1 MECAVASTNL
11 STIIVFFARYRI
23 ENEQCMDAMY
33 MYYVKWLPIQWPTY
47 SLTVAKSRGT
57 TMQEHL
63 KRLP

>member
-33 MYYVKWLPIQWPTY
+33 MYYVKWLPIQ
-47 SLTVAKSRGT
+47 
-57 TMQEHL
+57 
-63 KRLP
+63 